1 MRIRQPFNLT
11 TDLFLAAVLVAAM
24 VIIQLVGERSID
36 NEQARFQLEEAHSVQ
51 QTHQFLIH
59 TLTTL
64 SNEVKGQGREFVL
77 EQEGARE
84 GKAQFEQGVVNHF
97 QSFLE
102 SNLDFVQMR
111 WIGADGKER
120 VRIERRGDR
129 VVQVPEAELQDKS
142 NRYYTQQVL
151 LLAPEALYL
160 SRIDLNV
167 EHGEVVQPYQPMLRI
182 GYRLPPAENGEDN
195 GFLMLNVDFDS
206 VLQQLKVSPQQ
217 RFWLVNEQGDW
228 LVGPEAALEWGF
240 MFDDPRTLEQRM
252 PGALQQIR
260 SAHGIQL
267 EDLAGGLLSSME
279 LDGAEF
285 GLQPGQAAERW
296 YLLKYREPDLYRGL
310 LEWQYLVYLLMT
322 ILIAVLSLVIFSLL
336 LKDRR
341 SRRRFEQ
348 QLNRELEN
356 RASQLEA
363 LRKQLGDYAE
373 SASDWFW
380 ESDAEHRFT
389 HFEGAL
395 EAITGLSPQWLM
407 GKCRDQIEMSQV
419 SQEQL
424 AEHRQ
429 QLASRQ
435 PFKDFVYAV
444 YKGEEE
450 VWLSISGVPFFAE
463 DGTFLGYHGTGRDV
477 TAAKRQ
483 EQARE
488 QLLRMVEEKKSFIE
502 QVLGIIGDGIWD
514 WDITANRVTHNQSW
528 IDMMG
533 LDEHYQEHT
542 VEQFTELIH
551 EEDREEV
558 MQRVKACL
566 QGEVERYQSEHRM
579 VSPQGDVVWVSD
591 RGQVVERD
599 AEGKSLRMTGGVTN
613 ITRLKQYE
621 EKLLKAGKVKDE
633 FLASMSHELRTPL
646 TAILGATELL
656 LDGEANEEQHRLFK
670 TIEVSGVN
678 LLSLVNDIL
687 DLSKIEAGKFDINY
701 APYDLSR
708 LHCQIESM
716 FATKAKEN
724 GLWLKLEQQAE
735 PDYQLWGD
743 EQRVPQIL
751 LNLLSNALKFTEQG
765 GVTVR
770 SWIEEEMLC
779 FAVEDTGIGMS
790 DEALGRL
797 FQRFEQADGTISRR
811 FGGTGLGLHIS
822 KTLAQMMRGD
832 IEVSSEEGK
841 GSCFVLRLPYEESD
855 LSADPAPCNRVPS
868 RQALSQ
874 RFIGEVLVAEDT
886 PELQMLERKV
896 LESMGVT
903 VTLAGNGE
911 EALSLALE
919 REFDLIL
926 MDMQM
931 PVMDGLEATQSLRNL
946 GRTTPV
952 VALTA
957 NVMQKHRDQFQQA
970 GCDEFLS
977 KPLDKQ
983 ELQRVVARYLKA
995 DQGLKVASESVIA
1008 DGSNHRGGRILA
1020 IDDEEHVLQLYQIL
1034 LDREWHREN
1043 RFPPD
1048 LEETFGEVDPLPE
1061 TESSGEYEVDVALQ
1075 GVVGVEMVKA
1085 ALNSGR
1091 PYSVALIDMRM
1102 PPGIDGLETAREIRR
1117 IDPNIFIVFVTA
1129 YSDTTIEQIN
1139 QVIGYGVLYLEKPF
1153 SNEPLKQIVRLLD
1166 QQWVAA
1172 QRHKRPLRLEA
1183 DDGRTVVGEEDTVDD
1198 TFIDDSLRALF
1209 EERLASLKI
1218 ELEQALQTTEWSAL
1232 YQVAHNIKGMGGSFG
1247 YPGLTRLAA
1256 AVCDAQREEGSV
1268 GAEMSAAAATLLQEV
1283 EVVVAKISQGPE

>member
-1 MRIRQPFNLT
+1 
-11 TDLFLAAVLVAAM
+11 
-24 VIIQLVGERSID
+24 
-36 NEQARFQLEEAHSVQ
+36 
-51 QTHQFLIH
+51 
-59 TLTTL
+59 
-64 SNEVKGQGREFVL
+64 
-77 EQEGARE
+77 
-84 GKAQFEQGVVNHF
+84 
-97 QSFLE
+97 
-102 SNLDFVQMR
+102 
-111 WIGADGKER
+111 
-120 VRIERRGDR
+120 
-129 VVQVPEAELQDKS
+129 
-142 NRYYTQQVL
+142 
-151 LLAPEALYL
+151 
-160 SRIDLNV
+160 
-167 EHGEVVQPYQPMLRI
+167 
-182 GYRLPPAENGEDN
+182 
-195 GFLMLNVDFDS
+195 
-206 VLQQLKVSPQQ
+206 
-217 RFWLVNEQGDW
+217 
-228 LVGPEAALEWGF
+228 
-240 MFDDPRTLEQRM
+240 
-252 PGALQQIR
+252 
-260 SAHGIQL
+260 
-267 EDLAGGLLSSME
+267 
-279 LDGAEF
+279 
-285 GLQPGQAAERW
+285 
-296 YLLKYREPDLYRGL
+296 
-310 LEWQYLVYLLMT
+310 
-322 ILIAVLSLVIFSLL
+322 
-336 LKDRR
+336 
-341 SRRRFEQ
+341 
-348 QLNRELEN
+348 
-356 RASQLEA
+356 
-363 LRKQLGDYAE
+363 
-373 SASDWFW
+373 
-380 ESDAEHRFT
+380 
-389 HFEGAL
+389 
-395 EAITGLSPQWLM
+395 
-407 GKCRDQIEMSQV
+407 
-419 SQEQL
+419 
-424 AEHRQ
+424 
-429 QLASRQ
+429 
-435 PFKDFVYAV
+435 
-444 YKGEEE
+444 
-450 VWLSISGVPFFAE
+450 
-463 DGTFLGYHGTGRDV
+463 
-477 TAAKRQ
+477 
-483 EQARE
+483 
-488 QLLRMVEEKKSFIE
+488 
-502 QVLGIIGDGIWD
+502 
-514 WDITANRVTHNQSW
+514 
-528 IDMMG
+528 
-533 LDEHYQEHT
+533 
-542 VEQFTELIH
+542 
-551 EEDREEV
+551 
-558 MQRVKACL
+558 
-566 QGEVERYQSEHRM
+566 
-579 VSPQGDVVWVSD
+579 
-591 RGQVVERD
+591 
-599 AEGKSLRMTGGVTN
+599 
-613 ITRLKQYE
+613 
-621 EKLLKAGKVKDE
+621 
-633 FLASMSHELRTPL
+633 
-646 TAILGATELL
+646 
-656 LDGEANEEQHRLFK
+656 
-670 TIEVSGVN
+670 
-678 LLSLVNDIL
+678 
-687 DLSKIEAGKFDINY
+687 
-701 APYDLSR
+701 
-708 LHCQIESM
+708 M

-743 EQRVPQIL
+743 EQRVTQIL